1 MLSEKLRV
9 IVADVIPKELL
20 KIDEEKHFAEL
31 VRLVETLGGMT
42 VVKIIQKR
50 GQPSGKT
57 YLGTGKAVEVGEAAK
72 ELKCGAVVVNGI
84 LKGNQVY
91 ELTQRIPVI
100 VWDRVDVILR
110 IFEKHASTTEAKLQV
125 KRARLKYDIPKLY
138 RRSATTLFERERGGG
153 VIQRG
158 AGETGIEAE
167 KRHILREIKM
177 IDAKINRLSV
187 IRRNQ
192 RKHRRRSGLPTV
204 ALVGYTNSGKSTLL
218 KALTGKRNVFVA
230 DKFFATLDPRLG
242 SLWLPNIR
250 KKVLL
255 ADTIGFIEKL
265 PPDLIAAF
273 RATLEE
279 VREADLLLHIFDSS
293 DSAKEISRKK
303 KTVNEIL
310 RDLKAEKNP
319 QILVANKIDLKNF
332 HGKNAIPVSSEKSLG
347 LSELR
352 RAIEKRIL

>member
-1 MLSEKLRV
+1 MSEKLRV

-332 HGKNAIPVSSEKSLG
+332 HGKNAIPVSAEKSLG